1 MTSRRRG
8 RSLRHSIYLGGL
20 ALVAGAVGVLAVS
33 QLGIPSSSA
42 RTTTEVVTA
51 ESGVVQTTVSG
62 SGNVAAG
69 IDDEVNFATSGT
81 LNRVYVHEGQHVT
94 KGQILATLDPTSAQL
109 TLAEANETLTAAEA
123 DLADAEDGS
132 SSSTTIDEDEI
143 TVKSDE
149 ETVKNDKLALAET
162 TLRAPASGT
171 IASLEDLFPGDSVEA
186 GSSSS
191 GSSSNGSSSNSS
203 SNGSSSSSSGSGSGT
218 TTSSGATTA
227 GSVGGSSSS
236 SSSSSSSDSSGSS
249 FAEIINTSSL
259 TMTVA
264 VSEGDIGGVKVGQPA
279 TVTIDAISGLELAA
293 HVAAISAN
301 ATDSSDVVSY
311 EVTLKLDQT
320 DSLVRSG
327 MSASAEVIVAQ
338 ASGVTLPNGAVS
350 GSGSEGAVT
359 LDQDGRR
366 VQREVVVG
374 LRGTTRTQIVSGL
387 EAGDELIVTQT
398 LPTVGS
404 SSSATTGTGSSGTLG
419 GVSALGAGGQ

>member
-20 ALVAGAVGVLAVS
+20 ALVAAAVGVLAVS
-33 QLGIPSSSA
+33 QLGVPSSSA

-51 ESGVVQTTVSG
+51 ESGVVQTAVSG

-81 LNRVYVHEGQHVT
+81 LKRVYVHEGQHVT

-109 TLAEANETLTAAEA
+109 TLAEANETLAAAEA

-191 GSSSNGSSSNSS
+191 GSSS
-203 SNGSSSSSSGSGSGT
+203 
-218 TTSSGATTA
+218 
-227 GSVGGSSSS
+227 
-236 SSSSSSSDSSGSS
+236 SSSSDSSGSS

-264 VSEGDIGGVKVGQPA
+264 VSEGDIGEVKVGQPA
-279 TVTIDAISGLELAA
+279 TVTLDAISGLELAA

-320 DSLVRSG
+320 DSLVRSA

-338 ASGVTLPNGAVS
+338 ASGVTFRMARCPAR
-350 GSGSEGAVT
+350 A
-359 LDQDGRR
+359 RKAR
-366 VQREVVVG
+366 
-374 LRGTTRTQIVSGL
+374 
-387 EAGDELIVTQT
+387 
-398 LPTVGS
+398 
-404 SSSATTGTGSSGTLG
+404 
-419 GVSALGAGGQ
+419 

>member
-33 QLGIPSSSA
+33 QLGVPSSSA

-149 ETVKNDKLALAET
+149 ETVNNDKLAVAET

-191 GSSSNGSSSNSS
+191 G
-203 SNGSSSSSSGSGSGT
+203 
-218 TTSSGATTA
+218 
-227 GSVGGSSSS
+227 

-327 MSASAEVIVAQ
+327 MSASAEVVVAQ

>member
-1 MTSRRRG
+1 
-8 RSLRHSIYLGGL
+8 
-20 ALVAGAVGVLAVS
+20 
-33 QLGIPSSSA
+33 
-42 RTTTEVVTA
+42 
-51 ESGVVQTTVSG
+51 
-62 SGNVAAG
+62 
-69 IDDEVNFATSGT
+69 
-81 LNRVYVHEGQHVT
+81 
-94 KGQILATLDPTSAQL
+94 
-109 TLAEANETLTAAEA
+109 
-123 DLADAEDGS
+123 
-132 SSSTTIDEDEI
+132 
-143 TVKSDE
+143 
-149 ETVKNDKLALAET
+149 
-162 TLRAPASGT
+162 
-171 IASLEDLFPGDSVEA
+171 
-186 GSSSS
+186 
-191 GSSSNGSSSNSS
+191 
-203 SNGSSSSSSGSGSGT
+203 
-218 TTSSGATTA
+218 
-227 GSVGGSSSS
+227 
-236 SSSSSSSDSSGSS
+236 
-249 FAEIINTSSL
+249 
-259 TMTVA
+259 MTVA

-338 ASGVTLPNGAVS
+338 ASGVTVPNAAVS

-387 EAGDELIVTQT
+387 ERGDELIVTQT

-404 SSSATTGTGSSGTLG
+404 SSSATTGAGSSGTLG

>member
-1 MTSRRRG
+1 
-8 RSLRHSIYLGGL
+8 
-20 ALVAGAVGVLAVS
+20 
-33 QLGIPSSSA
+33 
-42 RTTTEVVTA
+42 
-51 ESGVVQTTVSG
+51 
-62 SGNVAAG
+62 
-69 IDDEVNFATSGT
+69 VNFATSGT
-81 LNRVYVHEGQHVT
+81 LKRVYVHEGQHVT

-109 TLAEANETLTAAEA
+109 TLAEANETLAAA
-123 DLADAEDGS
+123 QANLADAEDGS

-191 GSSSNGSSSNSS
+191 GSSSSSST
-203 SNGSSSSSSGSGSGT
+203 SGSGT
-218 TTSSGATTA
+218 TTSSGTTA
-227 GSVGGSSSS
+227 AGSLGDS

-264 VSEGDIGGVKVGQPA
+264 VSEGDIGEVKVGQPA
-279 TVTIDAISGLELAA
+279 TVTIDAISGIELAA

-311 EVTLKLDQT
+311 DVTLKLDQT

-338 ASGVTLPNGAVS
+338 ASGVTVSNGAVS

-366 VQREVVVG
+366 VRREVVVG

-387 EAGDELIVTQT
+387 EAGDELIVPQT